1 MSLLL
6 PEQIAAAQ
14 KANLD
19 TSLGLVNTA
28 LEGFQKLVELNLQA
42 ARSAFAE
49 ARDNVRNAPSVKDP
63 QERAALQTH
72 LVQPTAEIVQ
82 SYSRQA
88 LAIVTATQTEFAK
101 VAPAQYE
108 TYNRGVQ
115 TLADHVAQSAPVGS
129 EAAVAALKSTITAT
143 NTLYET
149 IHRTSRHATEVAQA
163 NLNAA
168 AAAASKAT
176 RHAVEQAARA
186 ANK

>member
-101 VAPAQYE
+101 VAQAQYE

-129 EAAVAALKSTITAT
+129 EAAVAALKSSHVGSAWP
-143 NTLYET
+143 LD
-149 IHRTSRHATEVAQA
+149 R
-163 NLNAA
+163 L
-168 AAAASKAT
+168 
-176 RHAVEQAARA
+176 AV
-186 ANK
+186 